1 MDALCL
7 KRSTEYRNALVLA
20 LRTGEVL
27 GSNSVL
33 DFDYIS
39 FVSYRD
45 FSVSLVISWIL
56 FQNISLTLPFMS
68 LQAYY
73 A

>member
-1 MDALCL
+1 VDALCL